1 MPSRFLPLFAAALA
15 LASCDAATQI
25 AGDAVQGEA
34 RNMVAAQ
41 CQQATEGAGIIAGR
55 VAEVCRCAADTFMAD
70 RDLSPADIS
79 RERIETIVNDCA
91 KRTGAAVDAAPTE
104 ETGG

>member
-1 MPSRFLPLFAAALA
+1 MLARSFAILA
-15 LASCDAATQI
+15 GAITLGGCDAATQI

-34 RNMVAAQ
+34 RNLVAAQ
-41 CQQATEGAGIIAGR
+41 CQQVSEGAGIVAGR

-70 RDLSPADIS
+70 RDLTPADIT
-79 RERIETIVNDCA
+79 RERIEGIVNQCA
-91 KRTGAAVDAAPTE
+91 ARTGASGTAAPTE